1 MTMTS
6 AAKANEGAI
15 VVPSYFPG
23 KQWQQVLERDARAD
37 GQFVYAVK
45 STKIYCK
52 PSCASRRP
60 TRKQVSF
67 FSPPAQAE
75 AAGYR
80 ACKRCE
86 PERTEAKADP
96 QAGAIA
102 AVTEYLKEHSEERT
116 RLADVAKATGVGRL
130 TILRGF
136 KRALG
141 GSPGQYVKAARLERF
156 KSRVRE
162 PKKGKSPI
170 TDAIYEAG
178 YGSSSRLYEKS
189 PTA

>member
-6 AAKANEGAI
+6 AVKTEEGAML
-15 VVPSYFPG
+15 VPSYFPG
-23 KQWQQVLERDARAD
+23 KQWQQVLEGDPRAD

-67 FSPPAQAE
+67 FPSPALAE

-96 QAGAIA
+96 QAGASA
-102 AVTEYLKEHSEERT
+102 GVSWYLRAHADSVARER
-116 RLADVAKATGVGRL
+116 LGDVAQATWV
-130 TILRGF
+130 
-136 KRALG
+136 
-141 GSPGQYVKAARLERF
+141 
-156 KSRVRE
+156 
-162 PKKGKSPI
+162 
-170 TDAIYEAG
+170 
-178 YGSSSRLYEKS
+178 
-189 PTA
+189 

>member
-1 MTMTS
+1 MIMTNLNQTN
-6 AAKANEGAI
+6 AAA
-15 VVPSYFPG
+15 VPSYFPG
-23 KQWQQVLERDARAD
+23 KQWQQVLERDAGAD

-60 TRKQVSF
+60 MRKQVSF
-67 FSPPAQAE
+67 FPTPALAE

-102 AVTEYLKEHSEERT
+102 AVAEYLKDHADERT
-116 RLADVAKATGVGRL
+116 RLTDVAKATGVGRL

-136 KRALG
+136 KRVLG
-141 GSPGQYVKAARLERF
+141 VSPGEYAKEERL
-156 KSRVRE
+156 
-162 PKKGKSPI
+162 G
-170 TDAIYEAG
+170 
-178 YGSSSRLYEKS
+178 
-189 PTA
+189 

>member
-6 AAKANEGAI
+6 AVKTDAGAI

-23 KQWQQVLERDARAD
+23 KQWQQVLERDVRAD

-60 TRKQVSF
+60 ARKQVTF
-67 FSPPAQAE
+67 FPTTAAAE

-86 PERTEAKADP
+86 PDRVAPKADP
-96 QAGAIA
+96 QAKAIA
-102 AVTEYLKEHSEERT
+102 EVTNYLTAHADERT
-116 RLADVAKATGVGRL
+116 KLAD
-130 TILRGF
+130 
-136 KRALG
+136 
-141 GSPGQYVKAARLERF
+141 
-156 KSRVRE
+156 
-162 PKKGKSPI
+162 
-170 TDAIYEAG
+170 
-178 YGSSSRLYEKS
+178 
-189 PTA
+189 